1 MVSLNNVRVEFDGK
15 PIFKRISFLIQP
27 KEKVG
32 LVGNNGAGK
41 TTLLKII
48 LGTMSPEQ
56 GDIHIPSTLKIGYL
70 PQQIEFT
77 DEHEIYHAVFQSLK
91 EISSVKKKIDKI
103 SEELTHREDYDSKA
117 YHNML
122 NQLNELNEK
131 YFVLGGDNIEAEIKK
146 MLKGLGFT
154 DEDMY
159 RPLSKFSGGWRMR
172 VELAKILLRYPDIL
186 LLDEPTNHLDIESIQ
201 WFENYLKN
209 YQGAVV
215 LISHDRAFLDNIT
228 SRTLEINSGNL
239 YDYKVPYS
247 KFLKEKEKRIEHQRA
262 AYENQQKKIKETE
275 EFIERFRYKSHKAS
289 LVQSRIKQL
298 EKMQEVEI
306 EEEDNSR
313 VNIRFPEAPR
323 TGREVVKCQNISK
336 SFGNK
341 LVLNDV
347 DLLVERKESVALV
360 GKNGEGKTTLA
371 KIIVGNLDYS
381 GEVTIGHNVEMGYF
395 AQNQDELLEERK
407 TVLQTMEDF
416 AEGDMRKE
424 ARNLLGAF
432 LFKGEDVDKKVQVLS
447 GGERSRLALA
457 TLLLRPYNLLILDEP
472 TNHLDMK
479 SKEVLKNALKE
490 YTGTLIVVS
499 HDRDFL
505 DGLVDKVF
513 EFRNSKIRENIGGIY
528 EFLEKRSL
536 EHLDDLNAVE
546 PSNKNTGS
554 KNTGGNKSFEER
566 KEHNKKINKTQKA
579 IEKAEQTIEKIENE
593 LERIKQ
599 AMNDPEKQ
607 NDPQIYEKYE
617 SLKTNYDAEMKKWE
631 ELNKELDQ
639 LNQELETNF

>member
-1 MVSLNNVRVEFDGK
+1 MVSLDNVRVEFDGK
-15 PIFKRISFLIQP
+15 PLFDGISFLIQP

-41 TTLLKII
+41 TTLLQVV
-48 LGTMSPEQ
+48 LGNTKPTS
-56 GDIHIPSTLKIGYL
+56 GNVHIPANLKIGYL

-77 DEHEIYHAVFQSLK
+77 DEHEIYNAVFESLE
-91 EISSVKKKIDKI
+91 EISSIKRKIDTI
-103 SEELTHREDYDSKA
+103 SEEITNREDYESEN
-117 YHNML
+117 YLNLL

-131 YFVLGGDNIEAEIKK
+131 FSVLGGDNIEAEIKK
-146 MLKGLGFT
+146 TLKGLGFS

-159 RPLSKFSGGWRMR
+159 RPLSEYSGGWRMR
-172 VELAKILLRYPDIL
+172 VELAKILLRHPDVL

-209 YQGAVV
+209 FQGSVI

-228 SRTLEINSGNL
+228 SRTLEINLGKL
-239 YDYKVPYS
+239 FDYKVPYS
-247 KFLKEKEKRIEHQRA
+247 KFVKEKEKRIEHQKA

-298 EKMQEVEI
+298 EKMEEVQI
-306 EEEDNSR
+306 DDVDTSR
-313 VNIRFPEAPR
+313 VNIRFPDAPR
-323 TGREVVKCQNISK
+323 SGRDVVKCSDITK
-336 SFGNK
+336 SYGEHK
-341 LVLNDV
+341 VLDKV
-347 DLLVERKESVALV
+347 DLLVERKESVAFV

-371 KIIVGNLDYS
+371 KVIVGDVDYE
-381 GEVTIGHNVEMGYF
+381 GQVTIGHNVELGYF
-395 AQNQDELLEERK
+395 AQNQDELLDDNK

-432 LFKGEDVDKKVQVLS
+432 LFQGEDVEKRVEVLS

-472 TNHLDMK
+472 TNHLDMR

-490 YTGTLIVVS
+490 YNGTLIVVS

-513 EFRNSKIRENIGGIY
+513 EFKDKQIKENIGGIY
-528 EFLEKRSL
+528 EFLQKKSL
-536 EHLDDLNAVE
+536 ENLDDLNAIA
-546 PSNKNTGS
+546 PSEKNTSS
-554 KNTGGNKSFEER
+554 KNIEGKKTFEQR
-566 KEHNKKINKTQKA
+566 KEHNKKISRTEKSIQKA
-579 IEKAEQTIEKIENE
+579 EEKIDEIENE
-593 LERIKQ
+593 LSSLKEEMSK
-599 AMNDPEKQ
+599 PEKQ
-607 NDPQIYEKYE
+607 DNVELYHKYEELEKQYEKHMEEWE
-617 SLKTNYDAEMKKWE
+617 SLHE
-631 ELNKELDQ
+631 Q
-639 LNQELETNF
+639 LEQLKQELKNNF

>member
-1 MVSLNNVRVEFDGK
+1 MVSLDNVRVEFDGK
-15 PIFKRISFLIQP
+15 ALFDGISFLIQP

-41 TTLLKII
+41 TTLLHVI
-48 LGTMSPEQ
+48 LGNIKPAS
-56 GDIHIPSTLKIGYL
+56 GNVHLPSNLKIGYL

-77 DEHEIYHAVFQSLK
+77 DEHEIYNAVFQSLE
-91 EISSVKKKIDKI
+91 EISSLKQKIDTI
-103 SEELTHREDYDSKA
+103 SEEITNREDYESEN
-117 YHNML
+117 YLNLL

-131 YFVLGGDNIEAEIKK
+131 FSVLGGDNIEAEIKK
-146 MLKGLGFT
+146 TLKGLGFA

-159 RPLSKFSGGWRMR
+159 RPLSEYSGGWRMR
-172 VELAKILLRYPDIL
+172 VELAKILLRHPDVL

-209 YQGAVV
+209 FQGSVI

-228 SRTLEINSGNL
+228 TRTLEINLGKL
-239 YDYKVPYS
+239 FDYKVPYS
-247 KFLKEKEKRIEHQRA
+247 KFVKEKEKRIEHQKA

-298 EKMQEVEI
+298 EKMEEVQI
-306 EEEDNSR
+306 DDIDTSK
-313 VNIRFPEAPR
+313 VNIRFPNAPR
-323 TGREVVKCQNISK
+323 SGRDVVKCSNITK
-336 SFGNK
+336 SYGEHK
-341 LVLNDV
+341 VLDNV
-347 DLLVERKESVALV
+347 DLLVERKESVAFV

-371 KIIVGNLDYS
+371 KVIVGDVNYE
-381 GEVTIGHNVEMGYF
+381 GEVIIGHNVELGYF
-395 AQNQDELLEERK
+395 AQNQDELLDENK

-432 LFKGEDVDKKVQVLS
+432 LFQGEDVEKQVKVLS

-472 TNHLDMK
+472 TNHLDMR

-490 YTGTLIVVS
+490 YNGTLIVVS

-513 EFRNSKIRENIGGIY
+513 EFKDKQIKENIGGIY
-528 EFLEKRSL
+528 EFLQKKSL
-536 EHLDDLNAVE
+536 ENLDDLNAIA
-546 PSNKNTGS
+546 PSEKNTSS
-554 KNTGGNKSFEER
+554 KNVKGKKSFEQR
-566 KEHNKKINKTQKA
+566 KEHNKKISRTEKS
-579 IEKAEQTIEKIENE
+579 IHKAEQEIEDIENQLKE
-593 LERIKQ
+593 LKHE
-599 AMNDPEKQ
+599 MSNPEKQ
-607 NDPQIYEKYE
+607 DDVELYHKYEDLQKKYEKKMEEWE
-617 SLKTNYDAEMKKWE
+617 SFHQQLE
-631 ELNKELDQ
+631 Q
-639 LNQELETNF
+639 LNNELRDNF